1 MSLKLGLSLEMV
13 GDKTTV
19 VVNSKSTWWE
29 FFPERNDFNYEK
41 KFFPEN
47 TPPNNLESVGIQM
60 KKLQKY
66 TVHFCPS

>member
-19 VVNSKSTWWE
+19 VVNLKSIWWE
-29 FFPERNDFNYEK
+29 FLPERNDFNYEK

-47 TPPNNLESVGIQM
+47 TPP
-60 KKLQKY
+60 
-66 TVHFCPS
+66 